1 MKIVIPD
8 YFTVYNN
15 IKKFGETAMTDVYNY
30 YNNLIQIHGAPG
42 DCIKCGLCEAH
53 CPQHLPIRDLL
64 EEVKAAIEGA

>member
-1 MKIVIPD
+1 
-8 YFTVYNN
+8 
-15 IKKFGETAMTDVYNY
+15 MTDVYNY

-42 DCIKCGLCEAH
+42 DCIKCGLCEEH

>member
-42 DCIKCGLCEAH
+42 ECIKCGLCEAH
-53 CPQHLPIRDLL
+53 CPQHLPIIALL
-64 EEVKAAIEGA
+64 KKVAAAYEES